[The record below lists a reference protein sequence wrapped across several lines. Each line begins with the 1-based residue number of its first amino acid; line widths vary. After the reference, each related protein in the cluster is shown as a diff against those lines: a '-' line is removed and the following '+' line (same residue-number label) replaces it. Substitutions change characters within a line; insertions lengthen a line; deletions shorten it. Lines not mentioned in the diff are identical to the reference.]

1 MPDIFEVYDDR
12 FYSIVSPESVL
23 ETVVDG
29 FEFIEGAI
37 WHPGKELVIFS
48 DALCATVI
56 FSSTPFKS
64 SAIIIN
70 PVHFLYEN
78 PHLFLLKLL

>member
-37 WHPGKELVIFS
+37 
-48 DALCATVI
+48 
-56 FSSTPFKS
+56 
-64 SAIIIN
+64 
-70 PVHFLYEN
+70 
-78 PHLFLLKLL
+78 